1 MDRVARPAAG
11 MGPAHDPIAV
21 PDLHLRMVSEVATAP
36 GFGGI
41 ERKPDRD
48 GEENNQRADERH
60 EAAHGEAFRILL
72 L

>member
-1 MDRVARPAAG
+1 
-11 MGPAHDPIAV
+11 
-21 PDLHLRMVSEVATAP
+21 MVSEGAAP
-36 GFGGI
+36 SGFGGI

-60 EAAHGEAFRILL
+60 ETAHGEAFRILL